1 MRKRVLIL
9 GSTGSIGR
17 AALEVADALRDEIE
31 ICGLAACTSW
41 RELAEQARRC
51 GAGAVALSDPSRY
64 EDCRSEC
71 PSGTDVL
78 CGAEGL
84 VELIARS
91 EATFVLSAIVGAAGL
106 PPTLEAI
113 RRGVDV
119 GLANKESLV
128 LAGSIIMPLLREFG
142 SRLIPVD
149 SEHSAIFQALHSG
162 RSTDVRRVVLTASGG
177 PFRKWTAERI
187 AQASLDDALR
197 HPTWKMGAKIT
208 IDSAT
213 MANKALEVIE
223 ATHLFDLE
231 SDRID
236 VLVHPESIVHS
247 MVEFN
252 DGAIVA
258 QLGTPDMRIPIQ
270 YAMTYPRRA
279 AGPGERMDWR
289 AARSLHFEPPDF
301 ERFPAL
307 RLGYEAARSGGSSG
321 AVFNAAN
328 EAAVERFRAGEIRFG
343 EIARL
348 TERVLADHRVIEQP
362 TLEQLMECDRWARDE
377 VLVCIQR

>member
-51 GAGAVALSDPSRY
+51 GAGAVALADPSHY